1 MTARVEVWESF
12 LNISEKDPRHVSRH
26 LVGFEALEVL
36 ATHDMGHS
44 RTYEVVLCQCGAC
57 AV

>member
-12 LNISEKDPRHVSRH
+12 LNISETDPRHVSRH

-36 ATHDMGHS
+36 ATHDMGS
-44 RTYEVVLCQCGAC
+44 
-57 AV
+57 